1 MISTLELRLL
11 PCMAAD
17 SCAKNAELHHGLLD
31 DVPMTLAPSIVIKED
46 GRSEIYVHSHFSS
59 VVIDV
64 RWRSMFDRNLY
75 IECKENDTRRNF
87 GPFGIH
93 PDRAARAIELLETK
107 SLTSEAKT
115 EIQHLAASLKDELQ
129 AEYKRMSPERVQRS
143 LTMLEISVYSPTI
156 EEAWADTGISRLRID
171 TEPNHRWYE
180 VLEAVCYKAAKYID

>member
-75 IECKENDTRRNF
+75 IECKENDAQRNF

-93 PDRAARAIELLETK
+93 PGPRRTGNRATGNEITHVGGEDRDSAPRCFA
-107 SLTSEAKT
+107 
-115 EIQHLAASLKDELQ
+115 Q
-129 AEYKRMSPERVQRS
+129 
-143 LTMLEISVYSPTI
+143 
-156 EEAWADTGISRLRID
+156 G
-171 TEPNHRWYE
+171 
-180 VLEAVCYKAAKYID
+180 